1 MKISPHYLT
10 RKNVILFI
18 VGLFTLLLIT
28 SYYFYVAKGR
38 AFGWAPVKQPASS
51 PRTAQS
57 SPVTKTTSGASAQ
70 NTPSPP
76 NATTSTPT
84 SGQSSATTPSAPAAK
99 TAVATTITSVQQNE
113 HSLRVDTTIN
123 TSTNAGT
130 CTLTLTGP
138 PAHPLTETSNVQ
150 ENGTTSSCVGF
161 DIPIA
166 QLSPG
171 EWQIALSFEN
181 DSHTGTASRTVVVH

>member
-1 MKISPHYLT
+1 MSFCSSSAYSPSYSSHRIIS
-10 RKNVILFI
+10 
-18 VGLFTLLLIT
+18 TLQKVALL
-28 SYYFYVAKGR
+28 AGR
-38 AFGWAPVKQPASS
+38 LSDSRSHLLK
-51 PRTAQS
+51 PRSHPRLQK
-57 SPVTKTTSGASAQ
+57 PLLEHRL

-76 NATTSTPT
+76 NATTSTSP

-113 HSLRVDTTIN
+113 HSLRVDTTLN

-150 ENGTTSSCVGF
+150 ANGTTSSCVGF

-171 EWQIALSFEN
+171 EWQINLSFEN
-181 DSHTGTASRTVVVH
+181 DSHTGTAFRTVVVH